1 MWKHSASMACPSAA
15 LHASVFIRAHLGN
28 PWFKIHRTTRFHSS
42 LAFLKLISMPRSSPV
57 PPKLGRFENYEIL
70 DWMVPRN
77 AFFQK
82 SAVGKFTFSLAGV

>member
-57 PPKLGRFENYEIL
+57 PPKLVFRENSCISWFLTHDFAVKYFANHIIT
-70 DWMVPRN
+70 RN
-77 AFFQK
+77 ETK
-82 SAVGKFTFSLAGV
+82 GK